1 MAWAWRRRATPWT
14 RSCTTTTRA
23 WSSRRSTRLGKR
35 IGTRP
40 RSRSGADSFFR
51 FDRSPRSVWLL
62 VEWLRL
68 GRAPLSFRLRVPVA
82 APGAGL
88 LALSGSVSSG
98 RAGGRAPR
106 SEGSSSRGT
115 QINNTDLQLPDQ
127 TQIPASS
134 WSRRTEA
141 VLHTPKALLFGNG
154 LDPAPAHRGS
164 ALQPQRHLL
173 LLERRR
179 DAPGCEEPSLAGRDQ
194 RVITAVSALICVL
207 NDMEPCAVRSPAAGA
222 AFDDSEPCRDRSPA
236 EVEYRGHGAVRAEEP
251 CRGAP
256 SDDAGNESV

>member
-1 MAWAWRRRATPWT
+1 MPRVDRKV
-14 RSCTTTTRA
+14 RSGLA
-23 WSSRRSTRLGKR
+23 RSVEKLTAKELVSTWPCTRLA
-35 IGTRP
+35 
-40 RSRSGADSFFR
+40 RSRFRAVMHSVGDGGRLGGA
-51 FDRSPRSVWLL
+51 PPGVWLPA
-62 VEWLRL
+62 ESLRL
-68 GRAPLSFRLRVPVA
+68 GRAPLLLPLRVGWVR
-82 APGAGL
+82 L
-88 LALSGSVSSG
+88 
-98 RAGGRAPR
+98 GRAPR
-106 SEGSSSRGT
+106 SEGSSPRGT
-115 QINNTDLQLPDQ
+115 QINNTDLQQPDQ
-127 TQIPASS
+127 TQIPASGL
-134 WSRRTEA
+134 SRRTEA
-141 VLHTPKALLFGNG
+141 VLYTPKALLFGNG

-173 LLERRR
+173 FLERRR